1 MSNEI
6 KAPAEVKYGHLNVM
20 FYLFIACYTDG
31 KFKEQEALVIKAL
44 TTKWLGDDAT
54 SADVDKLVMEAY
66 DWYASLTSDQFLSLL
81 SFSTKKLLG
90 QYSVEAL
97 KTLIDDIEIIAKA
110 DGRYSKTEKYNVTLI
125 KQAFSLP

>member
-6 KAPAEVKYGHLNVM
+6 KEPKEIKYIHFNVM
-20 FYLFIACYTDG
+20 IFLFIACYSDG
-31 KFKEQEALVIKAL
+31 KLSEEEALAIMGL
-44 TTKWLGDDAT
+44 TRNWCDEGTTDE
-54 SADVDKLVMEAY
+54 DVHKLVMEAY

-97 KTLIDDIEIIAKA
+97 KTLIDDIEILAQA